1 MCLVENCDVDEVVGF
16 GYCSRHYQRFKKYGS
31 PLGGIKNHAPVEE
44 RFWRYVKKT
53 DECWEWIGNKR
64 RFGYGSIQV
73 AGKGSKKTPAHRLSY
88 TMHVGPI
95 PDGLFVMHKCD
106 NPSCV
111 NPDHLQLGTPKDN
124 TQDMIAKG
132 RKRVVAPVGEGN
144 GKSKLTNEIALY
156 IKKSAS
162 TNAQLARELGLS
174 PNCIR
179 GVRTGR
185 TWKHV

>member
-1 MCLVENCDVDEVVGF
+1 MCSVNGCDGRVAGIGF
-16 GYCSRHYQRFKKYGS
+16 CNKHYLRFKKYGD
-31 PLGGIKNHAPVEE
+31 PLGGKRNHAPVEE
-44 RFWRYVKKT
+44 RFWRYVQKT
-53 DECWEWIGNKR
+53 ESCWEWVGNKG
-64 RFGYGSIQV
+64 RFGYGRIQEFGV
-73 AGKGSKKTPAHRLSY
+73 SGKTVQAHRLSY
-88 TMHVGPI
+88 QMHVGPI

-111 NPDHLQLGTPKDN
+111 NPGHLQLGTPRDN

-144 GKSKLTNEIALY
+144 GKSKLTAELAKY
-156 IKKSAS
+156 IKSSLS
-162 TNAQLARELGLS
+162 TNAELARELNLS